1 MPLVPKGQ
9 SVLLS
14 KEASSPEVKK
24 FKAGAGWD
32 PATEGEKIDLDLVA
46 IKLKGGKGYDKDG
59 NGTSEVDECVA
70 YYGNITHQ
78 PVGLQLDKDDRDGSS
93 SSDGPDETMAIDLT
107 AIEPDVDEILIM
119 VASYSGQTFDE
130 VKNVFASLMEND
142 KEVVRAD
149 LAAEHAGKGAVVV
162 AKLTR
167 NGNDWSFTH
176 VGEGYANSDEVLNKY
191 QIS

>member
-14 KEASSPEVKK
+14 KEASAPTVKK
-24 FKAGAGWD
+24 FQAGAGWD
-32 PATEGEKIDLDLVA
+32 PNGDKAVDLDLVA
-46 IKLKGGKGYDKDG
+46 IKLSGGKGFDADG
-59 NGTSEVDECVA
+59 NGKSEVNEAVT
-70 YYGNITHQ
+70 YYGNMQT
-78 PVGLQLDKDDRDGSS
+78 PGLKLDKDDLTGESS
-93 SSDGPDETMAIDLT
+93 GDGPDETMDIDLT
-107 AIEPDVDEILIM
+107 AVEAGVDEILIV

-130 VKNVFASLMEND
+130 VSNVFASLSEGD

-167 NGNDWSFTH
+167 TGDDWNFTH
-176 VGEGYANSDEVLNKY
+176 VGEGYANSDEILSKY
-191 QIS
+191 SIV